1 MCSWSGPVHSWM
13 GALKDEHRVAAGTL
27 VKYLAALERYSV
39 TLAHLSPEAVRER
52 DVRVHIR
59 TLSAFSPAT
68 VRVHLSAIK
77 SFHQWL
83 AVENECIDP
92 TVRLR
97 APKRPERLPRYVN
110 DHEVR
115 QMLATCEGPDWMA
128 IRDRALIETM
138 YSTGCRSTELREA
151 RLEDVDLDRCV
162 LTVIGKGNRQR
173 MAVLSPAAVLAL
185 QSWLMARTRVAE
197 RGNRHLFVA
206 NTGRGMSAMGLWKI
220 VKARAEAAG
229 LRQHVHPH
237 MFRHACATS
246 LLRGGADLRSI
257 QLLLGHRNISST
269 QHYLHLDDVTL
280 RKVHAAAHPRGG
292 DVDARLRTVG
302 SGGPMDGGDG
312 DS

>member
-1 MCSWSGPVHSWM
+1 MSAWGGPIHDWIGS
-13 GALKDEHRVAAGTL
+13 LRDEQRVAAGTL
-27 VKYLAALERYSV
+27 VKYLAALERYSS

-83 AVENECIDP
+83 AVERECLDP
-92 TVRLR
+92 TLRLR
-97 APKRPERLPRYVN
+97 PPKRPERLPRYVN

-115 QMLATCEGPDWMA
+115 QMLSVCEGTGWMDV
-128 IRDRALIETM
+128 RDRALIETL
-138 YSTGCRSTELREA
+138 YSTGCRSSELRDA
-151 RLEDVDLDRCV
+151 RLDDVDLDRCT

-173 MAVLSPAAVLAL
+173 MAVLSPSAALAL
-185 QSWLMARTRVAE
+185 QSWLMVRPRAAE
-197 RGNRHLFVA
+197 SGDRHLFVA

-220 VKARAEAAG
+220 VKARAEEAG

-269 QHYLHLDDVTL
+269 QHYLHVDDVTL
-280 RKVHAAAHPRGG
+280 RRVHAAAHPRGG
-292 DVDARLRTVG
+292 AVDTKLRTI
-302 SGGPMDGGDG
+302 GGGDAMDGD
-312 DS
+312 DTT